1 MGGGGAKDSDANRTK
16 RELCE
21 RVKGKTLELA
31 QREGSK
37 PFFFLSEKEK
47 RGGGLGRRGGDDKD
61 RLEKEVIG
69 EADAEGKRERLK
81 EVVVVGRRLPKQRK
95 RK

>member
-47 RGGGLGRRGGDDKD
+47 RGG
-61 RLEKEVIG
+61 V
-69 EADAEGKRERLK
+69 
-81 EVVVVGRRLPKQRK
+81 
-95 RK
+95 